1 LAASA
6 QALPAAALG
15 LAGCQSTGSVP
26 PKPVASDVRPVTSVI
41 EGLFSV
47 DGAGVRLRRS
57 VGSQAL
63 PLLDPFL
70 LLDEIHS
77 QTPSDYVRGFPSHPH
92 RGFETVTYVIEGAM
106 QHRDS
111 VGNHGRLGAGSA
123 QWMTAGRGIVHSE
136 MPSAEESSLWGL
148 QLWVNLPRSDKMM
161 RPRYQDVQPS
171 TIPEFGL
178 NGANLRLVAGEVGKQ
193 RGPVS
198 GIAIA
203 PTLADVALPA
213 RGRFEHEVER
223 DHTVFAY
230 VLAGNV
236 RFAHQSSPLG
246 AGSLAVLGP
255 GSVVATRS
263 ESGGRFLLI
272 SGRPLNEPIARRGPF
287 VMNTEAEVQQ
297 AFEDYQ
303 SGRLVQG

>member
-1 LAASA
+1 
-6 QALPAAALG
+6 
-15 LAGCQSTGSVP
+15 
-26 PKPVASDVRPVTSVI
+26 VTSVV

-77 QTPSDYVRGFPSHPH
+77 QTPADYLRGFPSHPH

-106 QHRDS
+106 QHKDS

-148 QLWVNLPRSDKMM
+148 QLWVNLPRKDKMM
-161 RPRYQDVQPS
+161 RPRYQDVPPAE
-171 TIPEFGL
+171 IPEL
-178 NGANLRLVAGEVGKQ
+178 SVAGAKVRVVAGEVAKQ

-198 GIAIA
+198 RISIE

-213 RGRFEHEVER
+213 RGRFEHPVARE
-223 DHTVFAY
+223 HTVFAY
-230 VLAGNV
+230 VLAGSV
-236 RFAHQSSPLG
+236 RFAHQTSPLS

-255 GSVVATRS
+255 GSVVATSS
-263 ESGGRFLLI
+263 EAGGRFLLI
-272 SGRPLNEPIARRGPF
+272 SGRPLYEPVARRGPF
-287 VMNTEAEVQQ
+287 VMNTDAEVQQ

-303 SGRLVQG
+303 SGRLVEG

>member
-1 LAASA
+1 LLAVSA
-6 QALPAAALG
+6 HAVPVAAAG
-15 LAGCQSTGSVP
+15 LIACHGAARPQP
-26 PKPVASDVRPVTSVI
+26 PASDVRPVTSIV

-57 VGSQAL
+57 VGSRAL

-77 QTPSDYVRGFPSHPH
+77 QTKADYVRGFPSHPH

-111 VGNHGRLGAGSA
+111 VGNHGLLGAGSA

-148 QLWVNLPRSDKMM
+148 QLWVNLPRSGKMM
-161 RPRYQDVQPS
+161 RPRYQDVQPER
-171 TIPEFGL
+171 IPEFGL
-178 NGANLRLVAGEVGKQ
+178 KGARVRLVAGAIEKQ

-198 GIAIA
+198 GIAID
-203 PTLADVALPA
+203 PSLADISLPA
-213 RGRFEHEVER
+213 RGRFEHEVARE
-223 DHTVFAY
+223 HTVFAY

-236 RFAHQSSPLG
+236 RFAHQSSPLS
-246 AGSLAVLGP
+246 AGSLAVLGA
-255 GSVVATRS
+255 GSVVASSS

-272 SGRPLNEPIARRGPF
+272 SGRPLNEPVARSGPF
-287 VMNTEAEVQQ
+287 VMNSEAELQQ
-297 AFEDYQ
+297 AFEDYR
-303 SGRLVQG
+303 SGRLVEG

>member
-1 LAASA
+1 MRA
-6 QALPAAALG
+6 
-15 LAGCQSTGSVP
+15 
-26 PKPVASDVRPVTSVI
+26 VTSVV

-77 QTPSDYVRGFPSHPH
+77 QTPADYLRGFPSHPH

-106 QHRDS
+106 QHKDS
-111 VGNHGRLGAGSA
+111 VGNHGRLGPGSA

-148 QLWVNLPRSDKMM
+148 QLWVNLPRKDKMM
-161 RPRYQDVQPS
+161 RPRYQDVQPDK
-171 TIPEFGL
+171 IPELVVG
-178 NGANLRLVAGEVGKQ
+178 GAKVRVVAGEIAKQ

-198 GIAIA
+198 GISIE

-213 RGRFEHEVER
+213 RGRFEHSVARE
-223 DHTVFAY
+223 HTVFAY
-230 VLAGNV
+230 VLAGSV
-236 RFAHQSSPLG
+236 RFAHQSSPLI

-255 GSVVATRS
+255 GSVVATSS

-272 SGRPLNEPIARRGPF
+272 SGRPLYEPVARRGPF
-287 VMNTEAEVQQ
+287 VMNTDAEVQQ

-303 SGRLVQG
+303 SGRLVEG